1 VLPPIASPFPGC
13 KADPERETSAVVR
26 GRTAIRVLAAGLS
39 LLLAGACASEEKQ
52 EPTPAPDQREELS
65 QTESL
70 VCKSSW
76 RTVPSAEEVKKP
88 LAVAAIAEDDVWV
101 VGSTAGEGALRT
113 GAQHWD
119 GSRWSLFPTPNVGTG
134 DNALNGVDGPASEDV
149 WAVGYSE
156 RAKNYS
162 TLVEHWD
169 GDRWRVVESPNVGT
183 SQYNTLTSVDALSN
197 IDAWAVGSYRTA
209 TSRKTLIQRWDGTSW
224 TIVSSPDPGTLSNSL
239 LDVTAAGSGEI
250 WAVGWKSS
258 GEGLRSLVLH
268 RDGTRWVEAAVPT
281 VGAGDNVLTG
291 VSAAGARDVWATGYY
306 VDGTQYKTLTLH
318 YDGKGWTR
326 VPSSNGGDG
335 ISTLRGISAFSSTN
349 AWAVGFEYRAAQ
361 DRYVAS
367 TQHWDGSTWTG
378 VPSGISG
385 RGRQDSEMFSVA
397 KAPDSPRVWAVGQP
411 ANIESICGLRGR
423 AAKGSV
429 EETGASATDSK
440 PASER
445 SGSEGPPASDGP
457 GLPVASR
464 TSVRAADKAADAGIS
479 ESTKTYG
486 AVVADFDD
494 DQLPDIFLGRHASP
508 PRLYINDGDGHF
520 TETNKGTFAQTDLHG
535 CDAADVN
542 GDGLEDIFCST
553 GAHHGT
559 GAKRNHLYVQRPDH
573 TFSDEAGQYG
583 VLDPFGRARL
593 SAFIDA
599 NGDPH
604 PDLFVGNEANRGDGM
619 PSPNRFFV
627 NQGGSVYRPAPE
639 YGLEREISAEFQ
651 AGASVG
657 DLDKDGWED
666 LVMATPSGL
675 RVYHNDEGKG
685 FTDVAAAVGL
695 GQSPEAVTL
704 SDVNGDGWL
713 DVIEVSSDELRVLLN
728 DQGTFSSAF
737 STTLEYGSSV
747 AAGDVNGD
755 DRPDIYVMRGRD
767 ATGANAPDQVY
778 LNNGDGTSFT
788 RMSSIPSTSEGGAE
802 SVWPIDY
809 DQNGLTDFLV
819 LNGGTGGDGP
829 VQLIAFFPAS

>member
-1 VLPPIASPFPGC
+1 
-13 KADPERETSAVVR
+13 
-26 GRTAIRVLAAGLS
+26 LAAGLA
-39 LLLAGACASEEKQ
+39 LLLAGACAPEEKQ
-52 EPTPAPDQREELS
+52 EPKPAPDQHEQRS

-76 RTVPSAEEVKKP
+76 RKVTHADELKNPQAI
-88 LAVAAIAEDDVWV
+88 AAIAENDVWV
-101 VGSTAGEGALRT
+101 VGSTAGEAARRT
-113 GAQHWD
+113 KAEHWD
-119 GSRWSLFPTPNVGTG
+119 GRSWSLVPTPNVEENG
-134 DNALNGVDGPASEDV
+134 DNALIEVDGSASEDV

-156 RAKNYS
+156 RAKEYT

-183 SQYNTLTSVDALSN
+183 SQFNTLTSVDALSDT
-197 IDAWAVGSYRTA
+197 DAWAVGSYRTA

-224 TIVSSPDPGTLSNSL
+224 TIVSSPNPGTLSNSL
-239 LDVTAAGSGEI
+239 LDIAAAGSGEI

-268 RDGTRWVEAAVPT
+268 RDGTRWVEVAMPT
-281 VGAGDNVLTG
+281 VGTGDNVLTG
-291 VSAAGARDVWATGYY
+291 VSAAGAGDVWATGYY

-318 YDGKGWTR
+318 YDGDTWSR
-326 VPSSNGGDG
+326 VPSPNGGDG
-335 ISTLRGISAFSSTN
+335 ISILRDIGAYSSTD
-349 AWAVGFEYRAAQ
+349 AWAVGFEYRADQ
-361 DRYVAS
+361 GLYVAS

-378 VPSGISG
+378 VPSSISG
-385 RGRQDSEMFSVA
+385 RSRQDSEMFSVA

-429 EETGASATDSK
+429 EETGASATDSR

-445 SGSEGPPASDGP
+445 SGSEEPPASNGSA
-457 GLPVASR
+457 LPVASR
-464 TSVRAADKAADAGIS
+464 TPVEAADMAADAGIA
-479 ESTKTYG
+479 ETTKTYG
-486 AVVADFDD
+486 ASIADFNDD
-494 DQLPDIFLGRHASP
+494 RLPDIFLGRHSSP

-520 TETNKGTFAQTDLHG
+520 TETNKGTFAQGDRHS

-542 GDGLEDIFCST
+542 GDGLEDIFCSE

-559 GAKRNHLYVQRPDH
+559 GSKRNQLYVQRPDH
-573 TFSDEAGQYG
+573 TFSDEAAQYG
-583 VLDPFGRARL
+583 VFDPFGRGR
-593 SAFIDA
+593 SGAFIDA

-604 PDLFVGNEANRGDGM
+604 PDLFAANEADRGDGM
-619 PSPNRFFV
+619 PSPNRLFI
-627 NQGGSVYRPAPE
+627 NRGGSGYRPASE
-639 YGLEREISAEFQ
+639 YGLDHEMNITFQ
-651 AGASVG
+651 ATPRVG
-657 DLDKDGWED
+657 DLDEDGWED
-666 LVMATPSGL
+666 LVLATPSGL

-685 FTDVAAAVGL
+685 FTDVAASVGL
-695 GQSPEAVTL
+695 GQNPEAATL
-704 SDVNGDGWL
+704 SDVNGDGRL
-713 DVIEVSSDELRVLLN
+713 DVIEVWPDKLRVLLN
-728 DQGTFSSAF
+728 GSGTFSSAF
-737 STTLEYGSSV
+737 STTLEYGFSV

-755 DRPDIYVMRGRD
+755 DRPDIYVMRGKD

-778 LNNGDGTSFT
+778 LNDGTGESFT
-788 RMSSIPSTSEGGAE
+788 RMSSIPSTSKGGAE

-819 LNGGTGGDGP
+819 LNGARGEAP